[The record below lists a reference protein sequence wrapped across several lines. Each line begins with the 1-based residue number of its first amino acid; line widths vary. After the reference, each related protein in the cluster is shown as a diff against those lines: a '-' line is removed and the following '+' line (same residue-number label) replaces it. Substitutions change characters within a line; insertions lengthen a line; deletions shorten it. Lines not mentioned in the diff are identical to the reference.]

1 MSAILRPLYPFR
13 SDILLQNG
21 CYTHKRPGRRAYR
34 YFNYSHR
41 PTAEEKHERQMAE
54 QEAKLNMAMN
64 AGNVT
69 AWIYELHTQEFML
82 RGNMRTEKGLN
93 MEKYLGMLHPDDRI
107 IPKELFDTILH
118 GQKESAETVFRYM
131 HEDGT
136 YHYYD
141 SRMISKKKKTL

>member
-21 CYTHKRPGRRAYR
+21 CYTHKDQEGELIGILITAIDR
-34 YFNYSHR
+34 
-41 PTAEEKHERQMAE
+41 TAEEKHERQMAE

-107 IPKELFDTILH
+107 IQKELFDTILH